1 MICYNQHKLFVNCL
15 KKSNPT
21 GVGEQEVS
29 PRVLE
34 LTVALQT
41 GGDLNLL
48 RGNTFPLPTKK
59 KKKKNQKKHSKH
71 ILGLDGMFT
80 QLTSQNRI
88 SLCFSQ
94 CCKGNSLYEI
104 QILCLYL
111 HYPTCTILGA
121 LLVLAD
127 PSLLWSKVAPFPPD
141 LTRCRNIG
149 QKLGSLLKTSGGRAI
164 TVNITILFCSCR

>member
-59 KKKKNQKKHSKH
+59 KKKKIRKS
-71 ILGLDGMFT
+71 IASIF
-80 QLTSQNRI
+80 
-88 SLCFSQ
+88 
-94 CCKGNSLYEI
+94 
-104 QILCLYL
+104 
-111 HYPTCTILGA
+111 
-121 LLVLAD
+121 
-127 PSLLWSKVAPFPPD
+127 
-141 LTRCRNIG
+141 
-149 QKLGSLLKTSGGRAI
+149 
-164 TVNITILFCSCR
+164 